1 MIEKIATRK
10 GEKSIDVV
18 SQKERR
24 VPKIE
29 SKELESLFASEAGSR
44 HSIAIGELQDF
55 QLEELPT
62 GSGILNIN

>member
-1 MIEKIATRK
+1 MTTAEATRPPLNAR
-10 GEKSIDVV
+10 
-18 SQKERR
+18 Q
-24 VPKIE
+24 